1 MEMSNNLAKALA
13 AAQSEMKNAPLNRT
27 NPHFKSKYADLAA
40 IRDATVPVLAK
51 HGLSIVQYTKMC
63 DGTLMLHTR
72 LLHES
77 GEFLEGEYPLPAAYD
92 KPQVMGSAYTYAKR
106 YSWSAMLGV
115 SAEDDD
121 DGNAG
126 QGAKP
131 DITPKSATAPKDV
144 ATKSPEWTEGPAKNV
159 TELKAM
165 MRGFGR
171 DLEAC
176 SDLAMFIAL
185 ENASK
190 PLWDQCKANLPSWWH
205 GDGEDSKGAAHA
217 IEKMRD
223 YLTGK
228 EADHQSFAA

>member
-13 AAQSEMKNAPLNRT
+13 AAQAEMKNAPLNRT

-77 GEFLEGEYPLPAAYD
+77 GEYLEGEYPLPAAYD

-131 DITPKSATAPKDV
+131 NIAERPEPRNKSTRDADWMDGPCKTREDLRKMAGAFTADLN
-144 ATKSPEWTEGPAKNV
+144 ACNDLDMLAGLERSYAAF
-159 TELKAM
+159 LKQ
-165 MRGFGR
+165 
-171 DLEAC
+171 LQHN
-176 SDLAMFIAL
+176 S
-185 ENASK
+185 
-190 PLWDQCKANLPSWWH
+190 PSWWDSETDPPGMKQRIERMH
-205 GDGEDSKGAAHA
+205 RHLAAEDARRTLAA
-217 IEKMRD
+217 
-223 YLTGK
+223 
-228 EADHQSFAA
+228 